1 MSIQTTETWLT
12 QEAFDRRSAELEQLS
27 NEGRTQIA
35 KKIELARD
43 EGDLKEN
50 GGYHAAK
57 EEQGKMEARIRV
69 LTELLRHAKVGE
81 APESTGVVLSGTV
94 VTARIFGEKSVFLL
108 GSREIVGED
117 SDLDVYSEG
126 SPLGAAILGHRA
138 GESTSYTAP
147 NGKEITV
154 EIVKVETYLA

>member
-1 MSIQTTETWLT
+1 VASDSSVTWLT
-12 QEAFDRRSAELEQLS
+12 QEAFDRRTAELEQLTG
-27 NEGRTQIA
+27 EGRLEIA
-35 KKIELARD
+35 KKIEAARE

-69 LTELLRHAKVGE
+69 LTELLRNATVGDT
-81 APESTGVVLSGTV
+81 PESHGVVEPGTV
-94 VTARIFGEKSVFLL
+94 ITAKILGDPSTFLL
-108 GSREIVGED
+108 GSREIVGD

-126 SPLGAAILGHRA
+126 SPLGTAIIGMKV

-147 NGKEITV
+147 NGKQITV
-154 EIVKVETYLA
+154 EIVSVETYIP